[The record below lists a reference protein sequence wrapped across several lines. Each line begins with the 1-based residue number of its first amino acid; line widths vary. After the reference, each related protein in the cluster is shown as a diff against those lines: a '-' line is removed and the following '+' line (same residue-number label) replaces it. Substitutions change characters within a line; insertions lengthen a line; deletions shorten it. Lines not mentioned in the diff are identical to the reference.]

1 MYSSF
6 FIHSSVDGHLGCFH
20 VLALLNSA
28 VVNIRIHVSFSNRVS
43 PVIFNLSYSICH
55 CWLFFNSSRS
65 LLNISCI
72 FSICVSS
79 LSMPPFYFQKF
90 GSSLLLFFW
99 IIFLVD
105 FLFTVQ
111 LFNPVGFNHVPSSS
125 GCFSVTSF
133 RLICCVWDLFLAGWK
148 AVVPVNYGVCLP
160 WVGLD
165 QWLLKV
171 FWLGGFVFVFWWV
184 ELDLVILK
192 GSGWAQSCGFKCLW
206 VQYGFGQPVSQH
218 ANLCLYLAEG

>member
-105 FLFTVQ
+105 FLFTVP

-133 RLICCVWDLFLAGWK
+133 RLICCVWAQ
-148 AVVPVNYGVCLP
+148 PLP
-160 WVGLD
+160 FRMTRSSSTHQNTNTNPPNQKTFRSHWSNPTQGR
-165 QWLLKV
+165 QT
-171 FWLGGFVFVFWWV
+171 
-184 ELDLVILK
+184 
-192 GSGWAQSCGFKCLW
+192 
-206 VQYGFGQPVSQH
+206 P
-218 ANLCLYLAEG
+218 